1 MHNVSLSC
9 TRSILINYKSR
20 LETSSRHY
28 RARSMLALRASLSL
42 FCLSFVSRCEG
53 EKLIYRSG
61 ASTYFTLL
69 SQASL
74 IVVLSDSL
82 FSREQD
88 YREERPDFNSTSPKE
103 RREGRIKKEKKRKKR
118 CRRVPGLMHG
128 LSHIPTGSIY
138 PQRINRTPSLLE
150 IRSRSTS
157 SILFP
162 RMISIRSWPQPRSV
176 SYPLRH
182 GVVGGVRAR
191 VHNSV
196 PRIMR
201 TRRARRFTGSHG

>member
-1 MHNVSLSC
+1 MHNVSLSR

-53 EKLIYRSG
+53 GKLIYRSG

-103 RREGRIKKEKKRKKR
+103 RREGRIKKEKKKKKK
-118 CRRVPGLMHG
+118 V
-128 LSHIPTGSIY
+128 SS
-138 PQRINRTPSLLE
+138 
-150 IRSRSTS
+150 RSRVNARPVSHPHRSDISAEDKPHAVPSRNTFALHFLDSFPENDFHSFVAATS
-157 SILFP
+157 L
-162 RMISIRSWPQPRSV
+162 
-176 SYPLRH
+176 
-182 GVVGGVRAR
+182 G
-191 VHNSV
+191 
-196 PRIMR
+196 
-201 TRRARRFTGSHG
+201 